1 MVLSRENAANLHQ
14 RRRRRPLQR
23 TWWLGSTACIH
34 IQCND
39 CVNRAPLPAGGA
51 AAGLSVANLKYL
63 TVANALADLNAGID
77 HIKAQ
82 YGADA
87 NAPVVLVGGS
97 YPGGLVGWHRVAFPE
112 KTVFGLA
119 SSGVV
124 NPILEYTAFDEA
136 VAKAIEGTCADTL
149 RATTAA
155 FDAAEQAGAASRSAS
170 RALFNSPDE
179 LSTPDFSYMLAD
191 SAAMAVQY
199 GTKAQLCAA
208 LQPSS
213 DPQTLM

>member
-1 MVLSRENAANLHQ
+1 MIASIEHRFYGQ
-14 RRRRRPLQR
+14 
-23 TWWLGSTACIH
+23 S
-34 IQCND
+34 
-39 CVNRAPLPAGGA
+39 LPAGGPA
-51 AAGLSVANLKYL
+51 TGLSLENLQFL

-82 YGADA
+82 YEAAAD
-87 NAPVVLVGGS
+87 APVVLIGGS
-97 YPGGLVGWHRVAFPE
+97 YPGALVGWHRVAFPD

-136 VAKAIEGTCADTL
+136 VAKAIEGPCANTL
-149 RATTAA
+149 RDTTAA
-155 FDAAEQAGAASRSAS
+155 FDAAEAEGVASRTAA
-170 RALFNSPDE
+170 RKLFNSPDT
-179 LSTPDFSYMLAD
+179 LSTPDFAYMLAD

-213 DPQTLM
+213 DPSTLM